1 MLPRMYGKIIGAMIG
16 GAAGLLL
23 SWHPAV
29 ASGLAVV
36 GFALGHF
43 LIDREA
49 PLPKSEAPTIDEL
62 LGEEQLEP
70 RLRRARRRPPPK
82 PRAPQLAEPTAEQTA
97 LANALCPIFMEVARA
112 DGAVVQPE
120 IRVVREL
127 FQHELQFDEPGMEA
141 VRAALK
147 ASLAGPHAELEALVR
162 SARSSVKPAARLAV
176 VNALYDMAQVDG
188 EVRRS
193 EADALRVV
201 VQHFNLGEAQVKEIT
216 TRFFGAGDRHYR
228 TLGLTEAA
236 SDDEIRAAFR
246 RLATESHPDRVAAL
260 GPQEAEAAA
269 ERFRQVKDAYEELR
283 KIRGF

>member
-1 MLPRMYGKIIGAMIG
+1 MYGKIIGAMIG

-23 SWHPAV
+23 SWHPLV
-29 ASGLAVV
+29 ASGLAVL
-36 GFALGHF
+36 GFVLGHF
-43 LIDREA
+43 IIDREP
-49 PLPKSEAPTIDEL
+49 PLPQTEAPTIDEL
-62 LGEEQLEP
+62 LGDEQVPP
-70 RLRRARRRPPPK
+70 RARPARRRPPPA
-82 PRAPQLAEPTAEQTA
+82 PRPPPTAEPTAEQTA
-97 LANALCPIFMEVARA
+97 LAHALCPIFMEVARV

-127 FQHELQFDEPGMEA
+127 FQHELGFDAAGMEA
-141 VRAALK
+141 VRDALK
-147 ASLAGPHAELEALVR
+147 SSLAGPHAELEALVK
-162 SARSSVKPAARLAV
+162 SARSAVKPAARLAV

-216 TRFFGAGDRHYR
+216 TRFFGAGDQHYE
-228 TLGLTEAA
+228 TLGLTEEA
-236 SDDEIRAAFR
+236 SDEEIRAAFR

-260 GPQEAEAAA
+260 GPKEAEAAT